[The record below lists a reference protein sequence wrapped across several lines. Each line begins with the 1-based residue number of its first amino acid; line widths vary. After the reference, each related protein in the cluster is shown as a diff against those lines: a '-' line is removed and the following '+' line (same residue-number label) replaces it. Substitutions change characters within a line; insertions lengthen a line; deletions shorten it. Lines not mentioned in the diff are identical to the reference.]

1 LIVASMAFA
10 IFQPIKVLP
19 RLRPAPGY
27 ALTDQRGERFTSE
40 DARGA
45 ITLYGFMPLDC
56 GAECDQVTGTMA
68 RVRDAIAERI
78 DLGDVEFR
86 LVTVV
91 LDPDATPEQLAV
103 AAAGVGAGGDADDG
117 SPDDSWVWL
126 SGSES
131 QIQNV
136 VGLGFRRS
144 PDPATWSPSYAIVDG
159 WGTIRGEYRYAT
171 RMDNAE
177 KLERHLDVLG
187 GELRNRSGFATFA
200 YDAAHA
206 FQCYP

>member
-1 LIVASMAFA
+1 MAFA
-10 IFQPIKVLP
+10 IVQPIKVLP

-27 ALTDQRGERFTSE
+27 ALIDQHGERFTSE
-40 DARGA
+40 DARGV

-56 GAECDQVTGTMA
+56 GAECDQVTDTMV
-68 RVRDAIAERI
+68 RVRDSIAERI

-91 LDPDATPEQLAV
+91 LDPDVTPDELTD
-103 AAAGVGAGGDADDG
+103 AAARAGASSDPADDG
-117 SPDDSWVWL
+117 WVWL
-126 SGSES
+126 SGSAS
-131 QIQNV
+131 QIENV

>member
-1 LIVASMAFA
+1 MAFA

-27 ALTDQRGERFTSE
+27 ALIDQHGERFTSE
-40 DARGA
+40 DARGV

-68 RVRDAIAERI
+68 RVRDSIAERI
-78 DLGDVEFR
+78 DLGDVRFR

-91 LDPDATPEQLAV
+91 LDPDATAEQLA
-103 AAAGVGAGGDADDG
+103 AAAARVGATNDPADDG
-117 SPDDSWVWL
+117 WVWL

-187 GELRNRSGFATFA
+187 GELRNRTGFATFA
-200 YDAAHA
+200 YEAAHA

>member
-1 LIVASMAFA
+1 MVIVVVAAIAFA
-10 IFQPIKVLP
+10 VVQPIKVLP

-27 ALTDQRGERFTSE
+27 ALTNEHGARFTSE

-56 GAECDQVTGTMA
+56 GDRCDDVTATMA
-68 RVRDAIAERI
+68 AVRDRIERDV
-78 DLGDVEFR
+78 DLGRAELH

-91 LDPDATPEQLAV
+91 LDPDVPADRLAAAAV
-103 AAAGVGAGGDADDG
+103 AAGDVAAPDDDG
-117 SPDDSWVWL
+117 WTWL
-126 SGSES
+126 TGSAS
-131 QIQNV
+131 QIENV
-136 VGLGFRRS
+136 VGLGFRRTA
-144 PDPATWSPSYAIVDG
+144 DPELWSPSYAIVDG

-171 RMDNAE
+171 RMDTVD
-177 KLERHLDVLG
+177 KLVRHLDVLG